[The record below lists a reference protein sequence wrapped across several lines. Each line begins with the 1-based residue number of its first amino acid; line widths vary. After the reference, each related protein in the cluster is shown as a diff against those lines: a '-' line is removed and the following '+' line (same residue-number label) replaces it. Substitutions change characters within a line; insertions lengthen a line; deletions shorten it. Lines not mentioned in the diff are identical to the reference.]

1 MRVVALAGGI
11 GGARLVDGLRRVLPE
26 DALTVVVNTGDDFEH
41 WGLHISPDLDTIMYT
56 LAGRA
61 PEERGWGIE
70 GDTFGTLQA
79 VKKFG
84 GQSWF
89 QLGDQDLATH
99 LLRTKA
105 LRNKRTL
112 TDVTRHL
119 CEGLGVRTPVVPM
132 TDERR
137 PTMIHTKDGRTLAF
151 QHWLV
156 KERTEPRV
164 SHVSFVGAPVPSK
177 RALHALQE
185 ADLVIL
191 CPSNPYVSVDPILAL
206 NQIRNA
212 LDETLC
218 VGVSP
223 IVNGKAVKGPLA
235 TMIVDLAHCAPT
247 AAAVAAHYA
256 PFLSGF
262 VVHHGDN
269 EGLAVPALES
279 GIVMRSVEERTRLAQ
294 TVVDFA
300 ETLR

>member
-1 MRVVALAGGI
+1 MKVVALAGGV

-26 DALTVVVNTGDDFEH
+26 GSLTVVVNTGDDFEH

-56 LAGRA
+56 LAGLA
-61 PEERGWGIE
+61 PEERGWGIA
-70 GDTFGTLQA
+70 GDTFATLQG

-119 CEGLGVRTPVVPM
+119 CEGLGVHVPVVPM

-156 KERTEPRV
+156 KERAKPRV

-177 RALHALQE
+177 QALQVLQE
-185 ADLVIL
+185 ADLMIL
-191 CPSNPYVSVDPILAL
+191 CPSNPYVSIDPILAL
-206 NQIRNA
+206 NQIRDA

-235 TMIVDLAHCAPT
+235 SMIVDITQRAPT

-256 PFLSGF
+256 PSLDGF
-262 VVHHGDN
+262 VIQHGDAA
-269 EGLAVPALES
+269 GLAIPVLQS
-279 GIVMRSVEERTRLAQ
+279 DIVMRSLEDRAQLAQ

-300 ETLR
+300 ETLK